1 MPDVEEEIQDESI
14 DKDIHFTYKEHM
26 EKDSLCQGDILEKTD
41 DLIAI
46 LKEVH
51 PYFLNEA
58 YKYFMVLSQSCDLVR
73 RNGKT
78 CKTPYITLA
87 AVREYS
93 DFLERTLVSNKMA
106 ENYNGIFLVEERA
119 KARVTQLVERVYN
132 NTEPDYFFLYKED
145 ALNFPKSMVV
155 YLKVSIA
162 LKSEL
167 HYDSCLNAK
176 RLELSDE
183 FKGKLGWLVGNMYS
197 RVGTTDWE
205 SKMTDK
211 ARRQMIEDEVN
222 SRCVIGS
229 KEQIRE
235 LKKKLNENPDA
246 LSSHDAA
253 IECLAS
259 IIVKSKYEQ
268 VMDII
273 EEIFKSNCRNIN
285 SDDKDKLLNAIKSR
299 SKIKTIIG

>member
-1 MPDVEEEIQDESI
+1 MSDVGKEVQEESLN
-14 DKDIHFTYKEHM
+14 KDIHFTYKEHM
-26 EKDSLCQGDILEKTD
+26 EINSLCQGDILEKTA
-41 DLIAI
+41 DLTAI

-51 PYFLNEA
+51 PYFLNDE

-167 HYDSCLNAK
+167 HYGICLNAK

-183 FKGKLGWLVGNMYS
+183 FKAKLGWLVGNMYS

-235 LKKKLNENPDA
+235 LKKRLNENPDA

-253 IECLAS
+253 IECLSS

-268 VMDII
+268 VMDLI
-273 EEIFKSNCRNIN
+273 EEIFESNCRNIN
-285 SDDKDKLLNAIKSR
+285 PIDKDKLLNLIKSR

>member
-1 MPDVEEEIQDESI
+1 MSDVEKEVQDESL
-14 DKDIHFTYKEHM
+14 DKDIHFTYKEYM
-26 EKDSLCQGDILEKTD
+26 EKNSLCQGDILEKTD
-41 DLIAI
+41 DLTAI

-51 PYFLNEA
+51 PYFLNDG

-167 HYDSCLNAK
+167 HYDACLNAK

-183 FKGKLGWLVGNMYS
+183 FKAKLGWLVGNMYS

-205 SKMTDK
+205 SKMTNK
-211 ARRQMIEDEVN
+211 ARRQMIEDEIN

-229 KEQIRE
+229 KEQLRE

-253 IECLAS
+253 IECLSS

-285 SDDKDKLLNAIKSR
+285 FDDKDKLLNAIKSR

>member
-1 MPDVEEEIQDESI
+1 
-14 DKDIHFTYKEHM
+14 
-26 EKDSLCQGDILEKTD
+26 
-41 DLIAI
+41 
-46 LKEVH
+46 
-51 PYFLNEA
+51 
-58 YKYFMVLSQSCDLVR
+58 MVLSQSCDLVR
-73 RNGKT
+73 RNGKM

-132 NTEPDYFFLYKED
+132 NTEPDFFFLYKED

-167 HYDSCLNAK
+167 HYDACLNAK

-183 FKGKLGWLVGNMYS
+183 FKAKLGWLVGNMYS